1 MQMCANRKHCS
12 SAWLSVSVTPLCSGL
27 SLVPLR
33 EMFPFKCYLSV
44 SFKTSS
50 FPFDKQP
57 GGMARAGSLSKLFS
71 YQAWGGRERE
81 RERCSAGAFHRH
93 PRLCL
98 IFFLSSPQRMSYSMV
113 GSKVCFLPALPLSL
127 TLYRCSTQVHTS
139 LSSNSTCTYS
149 VMYVPYQR
157 GIRRKIPSLNIFRR
171 GFSFILHQTIQSP
184 STLKDLL
191 YSITSFQVR

>member
-1 MQMCANRKHCS
+1 MRRFRAPLHSPANWWNWRPAAPPFLMQMCANRKHCS

-71 YQAWGGRERE
+71 YQAWGGRERK
-81 RERCSAGAFHRH
+81 RERDVLQAPSTDILAYV
-93 PRLCL
+93 L
-98 IFFLSSPQRMSYSMV
+98 FFS
-113 GSKVCFLPALPLSL
+113 FLPSEDELF
-127 TLYRCSTQVHTS
+127 Y
-139 LSSNSTCTYS
+139 
-149 VMYVPYQR
+149 
-157 GIRRKIPSLNIFRR
+157 GGK
-171 GFSFILHQTIQSP
+171 
-184 STLKDLL
+184 
-191 YSITSFQVR
+191 